1 MSTPTPTPSSGASS
15 SGASSGSSSSSGA
28 SSSTP
33 NGATGSGSSSGAAAT
48 AGKACEVCETPARA
62 RDDDESRVVS
72 CPNAPKKKRRELE
85 TWTPNG
91 GPYPAVRQ
99 SEIHYECSSC
109 DDLVVGATSLKQQK
123 WRLCRPCFREVF
135 SQQQFYEDLR
145 DKRARCLSAAEQR
158 RDADRGKGK
167 GKGKRKRGGLAPGR
181 TARRRLSSSAPVRG
195 VLVVV

>member
-1 MSTPTPTPSSGASS
+1 MSTMSTPSSSGASS
-15 SGASSGSSSSSGA
+15 SGASSSGA
-28 SSSTP
+28 AGSTP
-33 NGATGSGSSSGAAAT
+33 GGAAGSGSSSGAGAT
-48 AGKACEVCETPARA
+48 TGKADKVCETPARA
-62 RDDDESRVVS
+62 RDFPPRVVS
-72 CPNAPKKKRRELE
+72 CPNAPKKKKKKREP
-85 TWTPNG
+85 WTPND
-91 GPYPAVRQ
+91 GPYTAVRQ

-167 GKGKRKRGGLAPGR
+167 RKGKRKRGGLAPGR